1 MKLYKKI
8 FPLILFAATI
18 GAGPC
23 SVMELDA
30 DKTESGTD
38 EEADTDIDTAD
49 ECNTLDITCNHHLIV
64 NIMIAIDTEPSTGIY
79 SFKITAP
86 DSSEYYIDCIL
97 NSTETGFEC
106 TNGDTDIMYA
116 SLNQTDSSI
125 IKLDIAGAPLS
136 ALVEVFYNDYEI
148 GSRNISPKYDISY
161 PNGEGC
167 KPACY
172 TGSDYMA
179 ISLR

>member
-8 FPLILFAATI
+8 IPMILFAATI

-30 DKTESGTD
+30 DKTESETD
-38 EEADTDIDTAD
+38 EDTETDTTGD
-49 ECNTLDITCNHHLIV
+49 CNTLDIICNHHLTV

-106 TNGDTDIMYA
+106 TNGDTEVMYA
-116 SLNQTDSSI
+116 SLNLIDSSI
-125 IKLDIAGAPLS
+125 IKLDIAGAPPS

-148 GSRNISPKYDISY
+148 GKRNISPQYDISY

-167 KPACY
+167 EPACY